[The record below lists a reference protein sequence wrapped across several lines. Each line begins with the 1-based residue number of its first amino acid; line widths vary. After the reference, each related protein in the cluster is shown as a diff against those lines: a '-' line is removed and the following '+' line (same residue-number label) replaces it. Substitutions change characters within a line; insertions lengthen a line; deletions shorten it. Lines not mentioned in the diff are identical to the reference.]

1 MERDKAIEMIDDI
14 ANVVIT
20 QIPDTINIDGV
31 LYPIKEDITRGDRG
45 AMLVKYSNIYEE
57 YRKRIAAMTDVPDSM
72 VKTALILRRAI
83 IFLKDFKEEGDI
95 EDKKRWL
102 DYVKKVGV

>member
-1 MERDKAIEMIDDI
+1 MDRDKAIEKIDDL

-20 QIPDTINIDGV
+20 QIPAKIVINGV
-31 LYPIKEDITRGDRG
+31 EYPIKEDITSGNRE
-45 AMLVKYSNIYEE
+45 AMLVKYSALYKE
-57 YRKRIAAMTDVPDSM
+57 YRERIAAMEDVPESM
-72 VKTALILRRAI
+72 IKTALILRRAI
-83 IFLKDFKEEGDI
+83 IFLKDFRDGGDI